1 MTELAAVTNVSGDLE
16 RQMVSRWGTRPESEV
31 TPSWRPVTVYFSF
44 ILTQP
49 RLKGTP
55 KPGRVGCRQESPREA
70 PSPWSEQRRGLLGSG
85 DPGYSSG
92 LSPSSPRQS
101 CSEDISVAVGWAPTA
116 LLERKPHR
124 GLEGRGGYRDCAV
137 P

>member
-44 ILTQP
+44 VLTQP

-55 KPGRVGCRQESPREA
+55 KPGREEWGVDRRVREKPPLPGLSNEGVSWGQGTLVILLASLPPA
-70 PSPWSEQRRGLLGSG
+70 PGNPVVRTSAWLLGG
-85 DPGYSSG
+85 R
-92 LSPSSPRQS
+92 LQPS
-101 CSEDISVAVGWAPTA
+101 W
-116 LLERKPHR
+116 R
-124 GLEGRGGYRDCAV
+124 GSLIAD
-137 P
+137 

>member
-44 ILTQP
+44 ISTQP

-55 KPGRVGCRQESPREA
+55 KPGREEWGVDRRVREKPPLPGLSNKGVSWGQGTLVILLASLPPA
-70 PSPWSEQRRGLLGSG
+70 PGNPVVRTSVWLLGG
-85 DPGYSSG
+85 R
-92 LSPSSPRQS
+92 LQPS
-101 CSEDISVAVGWAPTA
+101 W
-116 LLERKPHR
+116 R
-124 GLEGRGGYRDCAV
+124 GSLIAD
-137 P
+137 

>member
-49 RLKGTP
+49 RLQDTP
-55 KPGRVGCRQESPREA
+55 KPGREEWGVDRRVREKPPLPGLSNEGVSWGQGTLVILLASLPPA
-70 PSPWSEQRRGLLGSG
+70 PGNPVVRTSAWLLGG
-85 DPGYSSG
+85 RLQPY
-92 LSPSSPRQS
+92 
-101 CSEDISVAVGWAPTA
+101 W
-116 LLERKPHR
+116 R
-124 GLEGRGGYRDCAV
+124 GSLIAD
-137 P
+137 